1 MQGLKQTLTDGWK
14 MIDYR
19 AVKFFKKHH
28 VLTVATCVNG
38 EPWCANCFYVY
49 LEERNALVFT
59 TDPETRHGKE
69 FRENSLIAGSVVL
82 ETPVIG
88 KIRGIQFQAVVSE
101 PKDDDLNRARKAYL
115 KRFPVAMLMETHLWI
130 AELTLVKMTDNR
142 LGFGKKLIWSDD
154 RKQGP

>member
-1 MQGLKQTLTDGWK
+1 
-14 MIDYR
+14 MIDDR

-28 VLTVATCVNG
+28 VLTVATCVKG
-38 EPWCANCFYVY
+38 EPWCANCFYIY
-49 LEERNALVFT
+49 LEEKNALVFT

-69 FRENSLIAGSVVL
+69 FRGNSLIAGTVVL

-101 PKDDDLNRARKAYL
+101 PKGDDLNLARRAYL
-115 KRFPVAMLMETHLWI
+115 RRFPVAMLMETHLWI

-142 LGFGKKLIWSDD
+142 LGFGKKLIWTDD
-154 RKQGP
+154 RKHGPQIMG